1 MKHYKELLLKK
12 LSASGWELIE
22 QDDNTDWWLD
32 EAWRVKSTAQ
42 HWGEEIYILFLVD
55 PQYDGTK
62 KDTAVWAVM
71 AVKKVPNQRPT
82 GDQGIVEMDLQKGKL
97 DQKLEAFIQGI
108 NAYRNDI
115 GLDS

>member
-22 QDDNTDWWLD
+22 RDDNTDWWLD
-32 EAWRVKSTAQ
+32 EAWRVKSSQQ

-55 PQYDGTK
+55 PQYEGTK

-71 AVKKVPNQRPT
+71 AAKTVPDERPT
-82 GDQGIVEMDLQKGKL
+82 GNQGIIAMRLQKGRF
-97 DQKLEAFIQGI
+97 DQKLEGFVQGI
-108 NAYRNDI
+108 NEYRNSI
-115 GLDS
+115 GL

>member
-12 LSASGWELIE
+12 LSVSGWELME

-55 PQYDGTK
+55 PQYEGTK

-71 AVKKVPNQRPT
+71 AAKEVPIERPT
-82 GDQGIVEMDLQKGKL
+82 GSQGIIQMDLQKGKF
-97 DQKLEAFIQGI
+97 DEKLQRFVQGI
-108 NAYRNDI
+108 NDFRDNI
-115 GLDS
+115 GL